1 MSGVRV
7 GWART
12 LLASLLVVVLATAA
26 ATFRV
31 VYAGEK
37 EIALST
43 AALEAGDPFLAVDHA
58 RAAATWYAPGAPHV
72 RVAYGRLL
80 ALAREAEARKHKELA
95 LQAYRAVTTASA
107 STAWALV
114 PHAADAEV
122 ARAAIARIEST
133 SPRPIANATEPPGAI
148 EERLLTELA
157 RVPGPSRVWSAVL
170 AASFASLLV
179 GIGIVLRRAVD
190 ETGRLHTR
198 PAATG
203 AVIAS
208 LGLIGYALALW
219 LA

>member
-1 MSGVRV
+1 VSEARL

-12 LLASLLVVVLATAA
+12 LLGTLLIAVLVVAA
-26 ATFRV
+26 VTFRV

-43 AALEAGDPFLAVDHA
+43 AALDAGDPALAVDHA

-80 ALAREAEARKHKELA
+80 AIAREAEARKQRELA
-95 LQAYRAVTTASA
+95 LRAYRAVTTASA
-107 STAWALV
+107 STAWAVV
-114 PHAADAEV
+114 PHAADAEA
-122 ARAAIARIEST
+122 ARGAIARIEST
-133 SPRPIANATEPPGAI
+133 SPRPIANATEPPEAM
-148 EERLLTELA
+148 EAKLLAELA
-157 RVPGPSRVWSAVL
+157 RAPGPSRVWSAVL
-170 AASFASLLV
+170 AASFVGLV
-179 GIGIVLRRAVD
+179 LGIAIVLKRAVD
-190 ETGRLHTR
+190 ETGRLHAR

-208 LGLIGYALALW
+208 FGLIGYALALW